1 VNPVLMSPSD
11 KSEIEE
17 VITMATKA
25 MSNTT
30 QYIPINAMTCIPYSE
45 GNAKVLTAA
54 AERMNVLNDPRWLT
68 YGANSRP

>member
-1 VNPVLMSPSD
+1 
-11 KSEIEE
+11 
-17 VITMATKA
+17 MATKA